1 MRARRLGRGGG
12 DGGVA
17 ATEEMW
23 SVVEKTAYGAKIAET
38 WTRFGARVRDE
49 ITKIPLK
56 EYRDLRRR
64 MGSSVN

>member
-1 MRARRLGRGGG
+1 M
-12 DGGVA
+12 A

-38 WTRFGARVRDE
+38 WTRFGARVRNE

>member
-1 MRARRLGRGGG
+1 MV
-12 DGGVA
+12 D
-17 ATEEMW
+17 EIM
-23 SVVEKTAYGAKIAET
+23 ET
-38 WTRFGARVRDE
+38 WMRFGAQVRDE